1 MVKHYDILLSTVHSS
16 KTLLFKRMVIRITC
30 TMSFTV
36 GGNPEKT
43 IDRSH
48 ENNKLYQ
55 TMCASQVLMEIMG
68 IRTHSLSDDN
78 P

>member
-1 MVKHYDILLSTVHSS
+1 V
-16 KTLLFKRMVIRITC
+16 LFHQYGNNIVA
-30 TMSFTV
+30 MSFTV
-36 GGNPEKT
+36 GRNPEKT
-43 IDRSH
+43 IDLSH

-55 TMCASQVLMEIMG
+55 TMCASQVLMEITG